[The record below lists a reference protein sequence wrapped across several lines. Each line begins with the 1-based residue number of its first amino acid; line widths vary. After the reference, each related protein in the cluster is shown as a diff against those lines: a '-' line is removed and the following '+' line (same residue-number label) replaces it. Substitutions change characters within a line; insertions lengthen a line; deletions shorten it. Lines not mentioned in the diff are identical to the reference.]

1 MLGGVWWYIKGLTV
15 LKKQR
20 FLEKKRVFVSER
32 ANIEVI
38 WSLSLDSVKTLT
50 KYIDVFNKQLIHI

>member
-1 MLGGVWWYIKGLTV
+1 MLEGVWWYIKGLAV
-15 LKKQR
+15 LKKQC

>member
-1 MLGGVWWYIKGLTV
+1 MLEGVWWYIKGLAV

-50 KYIDVFNKQLIHI
+50 KCIDVFNKQLIHI

>member
-1 MLGGVWWYIKGLTV
+1 MLEGVWWYIKGLTV

-20 FLEKKRVFVSER
+20 LLEKKRVFVSER